1 MIFEGTARFISPQ
14 PADPPVGRMPVAR
27 MVLIFGDTVLLP
39 LALAWDVSMGVDNL
53 FSLSAF
59 EIF

>member
-1 MIFEGTARFISPQ
+1 
-14 PADPPVGRMPVAR
+14 
-27 MVLIFGDTVLLP
+27 VLLP

-59 EIF
+59 EIFWRGHPPMLV